1 MPLNKVKAG
10 SNMYQGWIT
19 HCHSHLGG
27 ACPFHCSYCYVASGR
42 TKNHPRYNGP
52 IRLIER
58 ELAIIY
64 GSDKTIFIEHCSD
77 LFAEAIPLEFIE
89 RIMAHCKTWPDNT
102 YVFQTKNPF
111 RLFHLARGNLLPPNA
126 ILGVTIETNRTIAK
140 TLAPD
145 VYSRYKAALNFRR
158 INCQF
163 FVTIEPIMVFDL
175 EEFAGR
181 IRDIDPIFVNIGA
194 DSKGHNLPEPS
205 WEEVRALID
214 KIREAGIEVRLKK
227 NLNRLNKKEGICQ
240 EKISEVSGM

>member
-1 MPLNKVKAG
+1 MV
-10 SNMYQGWIT
+10 
-19 HCHSHLGG
+19 
-27 ACPFHCSYCYVASGR
+27 
-42 TKNHPRYNGP
+42 P
-52 IRLIER
+52 IRPYL
-58 ELAIIY
+58 LSTA
-64 GSDKTIFIEHCSD
+64 
-77 LFAEAIPLEFIE
+77 
-89 RIMAHCKTWPDNT
+89 
-102 YVFQTKNPF
+102 QTCLP
-111 RLFHLARGNLLPPNA
+111 RRYHLNLLSASWP
-126 ILGVTIETNRTIAK
+126 IVRHGQIIHMF
-140 TLAPD
+140 
-145 VYSRYKAALNFRR
+145 SRSKAALNFRR

>member
-89 RIMAHCKTWPDNT
+89 RIMAQVEQKLSMEIRT
-102 YVFQTKNPF
+102 FGKNGP
-111 RLFHLARGNLLPPNA
+111 
-126 ILGVTIETNRTIAK
+126 
-140 TLAPD
+140 
-145 VYSRYKAALNFRR
+145 
-158 INCQF
+158 
-163 FVTIEPIMVFDL
+163 
-175 EEFAGR
+175 EE
-181 IRDIDPIFVNIGA
+181 I
-194 DSKGHNLPEPS
+194 
-205 WEEVRALID
+205 
-214 KIREAGIEVRLKK
+214 
-227 NLNRLNKKEGICQ
+227 
-240 EKISEVSGM
+240 